1 LTVAGLNLA
10 SLLGGTI
17 IVEQVFAWPGVGL
30 ALIGA
35 VSQRDFA
42 VVQAGL
48 LVVAVIFVVVN
59 IAVDLL
65 YSIIDPRV
73 KLS

>member
-1 LTVAGLNLA
+1 
-10 SLLGGTI
+10 
-17 IVEQVFAWPGVGL
+17 VGL

-59 IAVDLL
+59 VAVDLL